1 MDRGHGVAGKDTEE
15 GVRVGKGPV
24 VQLRRRWR
32 GEAGETRIG

>member
-1 MDRGHGVAGKDTEE
+1 VDRGHGVAGKEE
-15 GVRVGKGPV
+15 GAQVGKGPV